1 MKMHSYE
8 ACHSICALRIGR
20 AAKSEGLPSVLPA
33 ASREWS
39 TRPSGVVT
47 DLPTTVAPVRVR
59 AFGMPNIC

>member
-39 TRPSGVVT
+39 TRPSGVVAA
-47 DLPTTVAPVRVR
+47 PTTSDAPVRVR
-59 AFGMPNIC
+59 AFGMRNIC